1 MIVTIDTNLKM
12 FIDQHYSIGQ
22 IDGINLLANSL
33 HNHLNFIVTTAKAKF
48 LLKGFKHNLSLSQF
62 VFAEFCLEE
71 LCRLDFTYIIPSSRT
86 KTKAFYVNYNN
97 HYFYLRPYLDNC
109 QSFTTPDNSC
119 IMLIGNL
126 LAQFHDGS
134 AGLNLANITRQA
146 QEYFFDK
153 DLVFDYQHNW
163 RNWFH
168 LSNDL
173 RQNWQDL
180 SSDLGVSNKAN
191 SQLNQ
196 IIADSYGVIMRSVD
210 FVINPMFI
218 HGDFHQGNILMN
230 NLKSDSKIKIIIDFE
245 YSHISWPIYD
255 IAYALL
261 MLSTNWYFDP
271 ENKDQDFN
279 HKIINLFLTS
289 YVNYFT
295 TLESPSALYNILAI
309 KKKQDIINSLKIQL
323 ITFLK
328 LVVIINLNWCL
339 VQVKFNQSISQDN
352 FITMCQFQNLM
363 NLYSILN
370 NQEIIPQ
377 AWL

>member
-1 MIVTIDTNLKM
+1 ML
-12 FIDQHYSIGQ
+12 IDQYYSIGQ
-22 IDGINLLANSL
+22 IDGINLLANPL
-33 HNHLNFIVTTAKAKF
+33 HNHLNLIVTTAKAKF
-48 LLKGFKHNLSLSQF
+48 LLKGFKHNLNLSQF

-71 LCRLDFTYIIPSSRT
+71 LCRFDFTYIIPSSRT
-86 KTKAFYVNYNN
+86 RTKAYYFNYNN
-97 HYFYLRPYLDNC
+97 QYFYLRPYLDNC

-119 IMLIGNL
+119 IMLMGNL

-134 AGLNLANITRQA
+134 AGLNLADITRQA
-146 QEYFFDK
+146 QEYFFDN
-153 DLVFDYQHNW
+153 DLVFNHQHNYH
-163 RNWFH
+163 NWFN
-168 LSNDL
+168 LSKDL
-173 RQNWQDL
+173 QQNWQDL
-180 SSDLGVSNKAN
+180 NSDSRALNKAN

-196 IIADSYGVIMRSVD
+196 IIDDSHDIITQAKD

-230 NLKSDSKIKIIIDFE
+230 RSDYKIKRIIDFE
-245 YSHISWPIYD
+245 YSHCSWPVYD

-289 YVNYFT
+289 YVSYFI
-295 TLESPSALYNILAI
+295 TLKYPSALYNILAI
-309 KKKQDIINSLKIQL
+309 KKNQDIINLFKIQ
-323 ITFLK
+323 IIIFLK

-339 VQVKFNQSISQDN
+339 VQVKFNQSTSQDN
-352 FITMCQFQNLM
+352 SITMCQFQNLM

-377 AWL
+377 SWL